1 MVHRKISNDMKE
13 RAIYLLMKAGWEME
27 SIAEALGMLARSI
40 ERWEEN
46 YITHG

>member
-1 MVHRKISNDMKE
+1 MVHRKISSDIKE
-13 RAIYLLMKAGWEME
+13 GAIYLLMEAGCEME
-27 SIAEALGMLARSI
+27 SIAEALGVSARSI